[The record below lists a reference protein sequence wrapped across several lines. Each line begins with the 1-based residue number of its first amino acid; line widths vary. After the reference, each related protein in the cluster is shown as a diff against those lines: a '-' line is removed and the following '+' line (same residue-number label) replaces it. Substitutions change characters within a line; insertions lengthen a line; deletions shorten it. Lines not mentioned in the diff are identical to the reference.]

1 MKAKR
6 KMTRLK
12 WDKLCE
18 PKFKGGMS
26 FRDLHAFNF
35 ALLAKQRWRL
45 QQGKNSLFYRVFKNK
60 YFHDEEFIHAKKGHH
75 PSFAWRS
82 IWAAQSLIRDGVK
95 WQVANGKSISIWK
108 DKWTNTPSTF
118 RIVSPQRLLPMEA
131 TVNVLIDAENG
142 E

>member
-1 MKAKR
+1 M
-6 KMTRLK
+6 
-12 WDKLCE
+12 
-18 PKFKGGMS
+18 G

-35 ALLAKQRWRL
+35 TLLAKQRWQL

>member
-1 MKAKR
+1 
-6 KMTRLK
+6 
-12 WDKLCE
+12 
-18 PKFKGGMS
+18 MS
-26 FRDLHAFNF
+26 FKDLHASNF
-35 ALLAKQRWRL
+35 ALLAKQRWQL

-82 IWAAQSLIRDGVK
+82 IWVAQSLIRDGVK
-95 WQVANGKSISIWK
+95 WQKYQHMEGQV
-108 DKWTNTPSTF
+108 DKYTIHLSYSL
-118 RIVSPQRLLPMEA
+118 SPQRLLPMEA

>member
-1 MKAKR
+1 M
-6 KMTRLK
+6 
-12 WDKLCE
+12 
-18 PKFKGGMS
+18 G
-26 FRDLHAFNF
+26 FRDLYAFNF

-82 IWAAQSLIRDGVK
+82 IWTAQSLIRDGVK
-95 WQVANGKSISIWK
+95 WQVANGKSTSIWK